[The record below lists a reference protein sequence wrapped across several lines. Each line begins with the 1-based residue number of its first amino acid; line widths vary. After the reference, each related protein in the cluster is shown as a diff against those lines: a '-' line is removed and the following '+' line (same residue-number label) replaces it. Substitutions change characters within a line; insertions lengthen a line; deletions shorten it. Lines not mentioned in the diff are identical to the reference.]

1 MGRREVVITGMGVV
15 SPVASEL
22 NRFWEG
28 IKNGQSGI
36 TRVENEKVENID
48 QYAVQIGGVIKD
60 LDVEKYLEKKDAR
73 KMDPF
78 SVWGVSA
85 AAMAVEDA
93 NFDFDQLDLQRV
105 GVIASSGIGG
115 MQIMQEQCIR
125 AINGGPRR
133 ISPQLIPQMITNILI
148 NDAGQVLIDDAA
160 VGQGQVRESVSQI
173 VQQSP
178 LDEKG
183 NPRQIFSILT
193 GKATRYGIFIDVLDQ
208 VKQAGATKIS
218 IAEPRE

>member
-1 MGRREVVITGMGVV
+1 MIVGERRARVAEIPTASMADIAFLLLIFFLVTTTIDSDKGIALTLPAMG
-15 SPVASEL
+15 
-22 NRFWEG
+22 
-28 IKNGQSGI
+28 
-36 TRVENEKVENID
+36 
-48 QYAVQIGGVIKD
+48 
-60 LDVEKYLEKKDAR
+60 
-73 KMDPF
+73 
-78 SVWGVSA
+78 
-85 AAMAVEDA
+85 ED
-93 NFDFDQLDLQRV
+93 FQV
-105 GVIASSGIGG
+105 KS
-115 MQIMQEQCIR
+115 
-125 AINGGPRR
+125 
-133 ISPQLIPQMITNILI
+133 QMITNILI

-160 VGQGQVRESVSQI
+160 VGQGQVREAVSQI

>member
-1 MGRREVVITGMGVV
+1 LLIFFLVTTTIDSDKGIALTLPAMG
-15 SPVASEL
+15 
-22 NRFWEG
+22 
-28 IKNGQSGI
+28 
-36 TRVENEKVENID
+36 ENFQVK
-48 QYAVQIGGVIKD
+48 
-60 LDVEKYLEKKDAR
+60 
-73 KMDPF
+73 
-78 SVWGVSA
+78 S
-85 AAMAVEDA
+85 
-93 NFDFDQLDLQRV
+93 
-105 GVIASSGIGG
+105 
-115 MQIMQEQCIR
+115 
-125 AINGGPRR
+125 
-133 ISPQLIPQMITNILI
+133 QMITNILI

-160 VGQGQVRESVSQI
+160 VGQGQVRETVSQI